1 MTAMMACG
9 LTLEQVV
16 PMVTSNPARM
26 LRLEGQIGTL
36 KPGVVAD
43 VSVLHDER
51 GRWVLRDNEDNQV
64 SAARLLR
71 PAFCLRAGQRVDADA
86 SILPVAD
93 VA

>member
-1 MTAMMACG
+1 
-9 LTLEQVV
+9 
-16 PMVTSNPARM
+16 MVTSNPTRM

-64 SAARLLR
+64 SAARMLR
-71 PAFCLRAGQRVDADA
+71 PAFCLRAGRRVDADA
-86 SILPVAD
+86 PILPGSEA
-93 VA
+93 A